1 MPTGHRLVWQD
12 NRTFGGNM
20 IQSDSPKNPKP
31 LDSPGGGLGS
41 IDDQQ
46 GHPGK
51 GSPPGPDIKRSPDG
65 DLPAGESEAGR
76 QTLSSSGPDQEGSEP
91 EEQPS

>member
-1 MPTGHRLVWQD
+1 
-12 NRTFGGNM
+12 M
-20 IQSDSPKNPKP
+20 IQSRSPDNPKP
-31 LDSPGGGLGS
+31 LDSPGGGGGLGS

-51 GSPPGPDIKRSPDG
+51 GSPPGPDIKRSSNN
-65 DLPAGESEAGR
+65 DLPVSESEAGR
-76 QTLSSSGPDQEGSEP
+76 QTLPLPGPDQEGSET